1 MKLVMRPVFEADFAA
16 ICEIEKR
23 AFEDPWP
30 KEAFTDFLCQ
40 NSWLLEL
47 DGSVAGYIFYHA
59 ATDEAVIINFA
70 IDPIHQRSSYGSYL
84 LKRSMQI
91 LIDQGIRYFYL
102 DVRRSN
108 EKAIALYHKMGFQT
122 LGFRKNYYHQPPE
135 DAIVMGMQIPDGAA
149 EEQNDL

>member
-1 MKLVMRPVFEADFAA
+1 MKLVIRPVLETDFAA

-70 IDPIHQRSSYGSYL
+70 IDPLHQRSSHGAYL
-84 LKRSMQI
+84 LKHSMQL

-108 EKAIALYHKMGFQT
+108 DGAIALYHKMGFQT

-135 DAIVMGMQIPDGAA
+135 DAIVMGLVIPGNEA
-149 EEQNDL
+149 EDTNDL